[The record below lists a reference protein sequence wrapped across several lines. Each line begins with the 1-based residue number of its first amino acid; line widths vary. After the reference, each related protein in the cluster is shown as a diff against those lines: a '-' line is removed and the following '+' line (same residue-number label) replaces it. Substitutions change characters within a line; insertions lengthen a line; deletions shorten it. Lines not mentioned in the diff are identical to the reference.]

1 MTQAE
6 RVINTT
12 FVIIIIIIINVYKFS
27 VGLPGHELLLDSEHR
42 CVTYS
47 SVGEKQPQTDV

>member
-12 FVIIIIIIINVYKFS
+12 FVIIIIINVYKFS